1 MHRSTWIF
9 RDAGFCYLSLVKLS
23 LATEERR
30 NVKLSLTPQG
40 ARSSRTSNPLSAI
53 KESSL
58 SNKSRRPLCRVSSLS
73 GDATRI
79 ELWYKNHSTWWWY
92 ANKAF
97 VSVVIFVAGEGALV
111 ELREWWL
118 LDEHLCSINDDS
130 CGGILLEELG
140 HMHMNKFSRRPQGDL
155 LNCRATQGE
164 GRPEWE
170 RTPPLVVNNVAGP
183 CCCFFSNPDRSA
195 TVLLALKMLVGW
207 KTSIKGYFSVIISN
221 WHQAKLVSTAIY
233 PPSV

>member
-1 MHRSTWIF
+1 MWIL
-9 RDAGFCYLSLVKLS
+9 RDAILLVSVISLWSGWVLPWRK
-23 LATEERR
+23 EGM
-30 NVKLSLTPQG
+30 LSLTLRG
-40 ARSSRTSNPLSAI
+40 ARSSRMSNPLSAI
-53 KESSL
+53 KELSL

-73 GDATRI
+73 WDTTRI

-97 VSVVIFVAGEGALV
+97 VSVVIFVAGEDA
-111 ELREWWL
+111 
-118 LDEHLCSINDDS
+118 
-130 CGGILLEELG
+130 LLEMTWMNTSVASMMTRVVGYFLKSLG
-140 HMHMNKFSRRPQGDL
+140 ICAWTNSLRGQKKKKLQSNPRRRQT
-155 LNCRATQGE
+155 RV
-164 GRPEWE
+164 RKKE